1 MTAFLLASGAMLVAA
16 LALLTRPWWPRPSA
30 PIAPAMTDPV
40 STLRQQIQQLD
51 ALRAD
56 GSLSEAAHA
65 DARAALERQL
75 VDQVLTGAAPTSAPA
90 TAAARG
96 PTVRTGWP
104 WRRLVAVTGVLAV
117 VAVAGTVLLDGS
129 GGLARLSD
137 GPSAGGSAAAGGAD
151 PVAGSATDP
160 AAAHELGADQIAAM
174 AERLSERLKTQPDD
188 VDGWSML
195 ARSYAMIGR
204 HADAVSAFRKAVAL
218 RADDAVLL
226 ADFADALAMTQQRK
240 LAGEPLKLVQ
250 QALKL
255 EPANLKALSL
265 AGTEAFDRQD
275 FAAAL
280 RYWETLQAS
289 ASPDNVFVRQVQGG
303 IDEARQRAG
312 LPARTAAAGGAS
324 SPAAA
329 PNIAL
334 ATGSAI
340 SGTVTLAAALKNQV
354 APTDTVFVFA
364 RPPSGSRM
372 PLAILRKQVKDLP
385 LSFTLDDSLSMS
397 PAARLSDHATVV
409 VGARIS
415 KSGQAMPQAGD
426 LQGLSTT
433 VALGS
438 SGVKVDIS
446 EAVAR

>member
-1 MTAFLLASGAMLVAA
+1 
-16 LALLTRPWWPRPSA
+16 
-30 PIAPAMTDPV
+30 
-40 STLRQQIQQLD
+40 
-51 ALRAD
+51 
-56 GSLSEAAHA
+56 
-65 DARAALERQL
+65 
-75 VDQVLTGAAPTSAPA
+75 VLTGAAPTSAPA
-90 TAAARG
+90 PAAARG

-104 WRRLVAVTGVLAV
+104 WRRLVAVAGVLAA
-117 VAVAGTVLLDGS
+117 VAVAGTVWLDGS
-129 GGLARLSD
+129 SGLARLSD
-137 GPSAGGSAAAGGAD
+137 GPSAGGSEAAGGAD

-204 HADAVSAFRKAVAL
+204 HAEAVSAFKKAVAL
-218 RADDAVLL
+218 RSDDAVLL
-226 ADFADALAMTQQRK
+226 ADYADALAMTQQRK

-289 ASPDNVFVRQVQGG
+289 AGPDNVFVRQVQGG

-312 LPARTAAAGGAS
+312 LPARTAAAGAGAGEAS

-385 LSFTLDDSLSMS
+385 LTFTLDDSLSMS

-446 EAVAR
+446 EAVTR